1 MLQEYSPSPADQ
13 LIELGDCAKQHRK
26 EIKSA
31 LNFTITDTMAA
42 VQIAHQLLEQLGV
55 PVKQRCWSNKSEG
68 HEGEK
73 LRIYGV
79 DPTEWDEL
87 QLILTRRRLKRQGST
102 VATGSPPVLSN
113 SITNGGDPES
123 YEYTFIWEEEQPH
136 TTTNNLHSTPKMDGN
151 DPIRGAA

>member
-1 MLQEYSPSPADQ
+1 MLLWTATWTKHN
-13 LIELGDCAKQHRK
+13 LVELGDCAKQHRK

-87 QLILTRRRLKRQGST
+87 QLILTRRRLKRRD
-102 VATGSPPVLSN
+102 PRLRPDHPLSLV
-113 SITNGGDPES
+113 IQLLVGV
-123 YEYTFIWEEEQPH
+123 I
-136 TTTNNLHSTPKMDGN
+136 
-151 DPIRGAA
+151 